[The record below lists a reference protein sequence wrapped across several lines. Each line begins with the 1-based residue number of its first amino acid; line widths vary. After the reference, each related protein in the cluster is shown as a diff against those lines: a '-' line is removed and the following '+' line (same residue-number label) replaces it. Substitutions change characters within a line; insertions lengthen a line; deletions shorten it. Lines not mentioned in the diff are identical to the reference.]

1 MTDILDVL
9 EDEEFE
15 PDAITLDDGESV
27 VEAHDETLEVD
38 DEVLGEELVV
48 QDNQLSESKA
58 RELTDAIKSA
68 ATATWILIAQAHE
81 GKAYL
86 ALGYSTWAEYIK
98 TEFDLSTQR
107 SYQLLDLSK
116 AVKEIESVAPD
127 GTKVKLT
134 EAQARD
140 IKRELPEITEK
151 IKEQTAGK
159 SPEEA
164 EEDID
169 EIIREARADKKAED
183 DAIELKEKSVQDA
196 REEGRR
202 EGIEAAADAMLEADK
217 PEGMGDD
224 ADGDLIELEVGSDPG
239 ASLSPV
245 DRRDVQ
251 NFFYT
256 MQAVSSL
263 PEPDQML
270 RIIPA
275 EHRKDLANQIMVAA
289 EWFNRLQTLHES
301 MEDDDED

>member
-15 PDAITLDDGESV
+15 PDAITLDDGSSV
-27 VEAHDETLEVD
+27 VEAD
-38 DEVLGEELVV
+38 DEALTVEADDEALSDELVV
-48 QDNQLSESKA
+48 HEDQLSESKA

-86 ALGYSTWAEYIK
+86 ALGYSTWADYIK

-151 IKEQTAGK
+151 I
-159 SPEEA
+159 
-164 EEDID
+164 
-169 EIIREARADKKAED
+169 IREARADKKAED

-196 REEGRR
+196 RDEGRR

-224 ADGDLIELEVGSDPG
+224 ADGDLIEFEVGSDPG

-270 RIIPA
+270 RIIPE
-275 EHRKDLANQIMVAA
+275 EHRKDLANQIMIAA

-301 MEDDDED
+301 MEDSDD